1 MAVYLT
7 RRILQVIPTLFVISL
22 LLFGLLSMKPG
33 DPIDDMRRGNP
44 GFTQA
49 DYDRLREFYGL
60 DKPWYV
66 QYWRWLGRVIHGDF
80 GTSRQFGR
88 PAAAYIFKYRFPN
101 TLLLSGLS
109 LLLAFCVAIPTGVIS
124 ALRQHGFLDYVITV
138 VNFIGVSIP
147 IFWLGIMLIYVF
159 AVHFRGFLPAGGLA
173 TPGVTG
179 SWPIFVDRLEHLL
192 LPVIALSSLQLAQW
206 TRFMRSSML
215 ETIQLDFVTT
225 ARAKGISERRVIFKH
240 ALRNAILPL
249 ITLVGLNVPLLFS
262 GAILTET
269 VFNWPGMGRA
279 IFDAILVNDFNV
291 AMVSL
296 MFISLLV
303 LMFNLLADVTYAL
316 VDPRIRY
323 G

>member
-1 MAVYLT
+1 MLT
-7 RRILQVIPTLFVISL
+7 YIIRRVLQVIPTLFVISL
-22 LLFGLLSMKPG
+22 ILYGLLALKPG
-33 DPIDDMRRGNP
+33 DPIDEMRRGNP
-44 GFTQA
+44 GFTQE
-49 DYDRLREFYGL
+49 DYDRMREFYGL

-66 QYWRWLGRVIHGDF
+66 RYWRWLGRGIRGDF

-88 PAAAYIFKYRFPN
+88 PAAQYIFRYRFPN
-101 TLLLSGLS
+101 TVLLSGLS
-109 LLLAFCVAIPTGVIS
+109 LLTAFLVAVPAGVIS
-124 ALRQHGFLDYVITV
+124 ALRQHTAVDYAITV
-138 VNFIGVSIP
+138 VNFVGVSIP
-147 IFWLGIMLIYVF
+147 IFWLGIMLIYIF
-159 AVHFRGFLPAGGLA
+159 AVQFRGFLPAGGLA

-179 SWPIFVDRLEHLL
+179 TWPVIVDRLKHLI
-192 LPVIALSSLQLAQW
+192 LPVVALSSLQLAQW

-215 ETIQLDFVTT
+215 EVVHLDYIVT
-225 ARAKGISERRVIFKH
+225 ARAKGLSERRIVSGH

-249 ITLVGLNVPLLFS
+249 ITLIGLNVPLLFS

-279 IFDAILVNDFNV
+279 IYDAILVNDFNV

-303 LMFNLLADVTYAL
+303 LSFNLLADITYAL

-323 G
+323 A

>member
-1 MAVYLT
+1 MATYLT

-33 DPIDDMRRGNP
+33 DPIDEMRRGNP

-66 QYWRWLGRVIHGDF
+66 QYWRWLGRVMHGDF
-80 GTSRQFGR
+80 GPSRQFGR
-88 PAAAYIFKYRFPN
+88 PAAQYIFKYRFPN
-101 TLLLSGLS
+101 TVLLSGLS
-109 LLLAFCVAIPTGVIS
+109 LLVAFCVAVPTGVIS
-124 ALRQHGFLDYVITV
+124 ALRQHSSVDYVITV

-147 IFWLGIMLIYVF
+147 IFWLGIMLIYIF
-159 AVHFRGFLPAGGLA
+159 AVYFRGFLPAGGLA

-179 SWPIFVDRLEHLL
+179 TWPVFVDRLEHLL

-215 ETIQLDFVTT
+215 ETIQLDFVVT
-225 ARAKGISERRVIFKH
+225 ARSKGISERRVIFKH

-303 LMFNLLADVTYAL
+303 LTFNLLADLTYAL
-316 VDPRIRY
+316 ADPRIRY

>member
-1 MAVYLT
+1 MATYLA
-7 RRILQVIPTLFVISL
+7 RRVLQLIPTLFVISL
-22 LLFGLLSMKPG
+22 LLFGLLAMKPG
-33 DPIDDMRRGNP
+33 DPIDEMRRGNP
-44 GFTQA
+44 GFSQA

-60 DKPWYV
+60 DRPWYV
-66 QYWRWLGRVIHGDF
+66 QYWRWLGRVVHGDF

-88 PAAAYIFKYRFPN
+88 PAAEYVFKYRFPN
-101 TLLLSGLS
+101 TVLLSGLS
-109 LLLAFCVAIPTGVIS
+109 LLFAFCIAVPAGVWS
-124 ALRQHGFLDYVITV
+124 ALRQHGVADYTITV
-138 VNFIGVSIP
+138 VSFVGVSIP
-147 IFWLGIMLIYVF
+147 IFWMGIMLIYLF
-159 AVHFRGFLPAGGLA
+159 AVQFRGFLPAGGLA

-179 SWPIFVDRLEHLL
+179 TWPIIGDRLRHLV
-192 LPVIALSSLQLAQW
+192 LPVLALSSLQVAQW

-215 ETIQLDFVTT
+215 ETIQLDFVVT
-225 ARAKGISERRVIFKH
+225 ARSKGLSERRVIFKH

-249 ITLVGLNVPLLFS
+249 ITLMGLNVPALFS

-279 IFDAILVNDFNV
+279 IYDAILVNDFNV

-303 LMFNLLADVTYAL
+303 LLFNLLTDIAYAL

>member
-1 MAVYLT
+1 MFAYLV

-22 LLFGLLSMKPG
+22 ILYGLLALKPG
-33 DPIDDMRRGNP
+33 DPIDEMRRGNP
-44 GFTQA
+44 GFTQE
-49 DYDRLREFYGL
+49 DYDRLRTFYGL

-66 QYWRWLGRVIHGDF
+66 RYWRWLGRIVQGDF

-88 PAAAYIFKYRFPN
+88 PAAQYIFRYRFPN
-101 TLLLSGLS
+101 TVLLSGLS
-109 LLLAFCVAIPTGVIS
+109 LLVAFFIAVPTGVIS
-124 ALRQHGFLDYVITV
+124 ALHQHSQLDYAVTV

-147 IFWLGIMLIYVF
+147 IFWLGIMLIYIF
-159 AVHFRGFLPAGGLA
+159 AVEIRGFLPAGGLA

-179 SWPIFVDRLEHLL
+179 TWAVVVDRIRHLI
-192 LPVIALSSLQLAQW
+192 LPVVALSSLQLAQW

-215 ETIQLDFVTT
+215 EVIQLDYVVT
-225 ARAKGISERRVIFKH
+225 ARAKGLSERRVIYWH

-303 LMFNLLADVTYAL
+303 LSFNLLADITYAL